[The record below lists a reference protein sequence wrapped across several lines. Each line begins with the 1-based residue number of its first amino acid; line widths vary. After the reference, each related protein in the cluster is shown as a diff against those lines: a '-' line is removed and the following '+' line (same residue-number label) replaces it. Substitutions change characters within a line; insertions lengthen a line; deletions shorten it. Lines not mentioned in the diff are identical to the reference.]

1 MTESRGLPARGWLP
15 EGLQRLAPGVAGGAR
30 YRLGLPGRGSP
41 SLVLL
46 PGIEGDARVFLR
58 LEPLARRW
66 PVQAHDLPPRA
77 ALDVAAISELLDADL
92 PPGPLVLVG
101 ASLGGLVARCVAA
114 RWPRRVRGLV
124 TIGSLPERL
133 LLPAGL
139 SRRAVLAGHLPEGAW
154 RRLYRRRLAR
164 LLAEEGVHVDL
175 AAELLEGLPP
185 AWLHGARMAA
195 IRAWGVPPGCPVPTL
210 SLRGQVDREAPWRG
224 ADVARALP
232 QSGFE
237 TVPGGHRP
245 HLTHPEALVVVL
257 SRFVESLG

>member
-1 MTESRGLPARGWLP
+1 MLPDRRWLP
-15 EGLQRLAPGVAGGAR
+15 EGLQRREPGVAGGAR
-30 YRLGLPGRGSP
+30 YRLGLPGRGGP
-41 SLVLL
+41 TLVLL

-58 LEPLARRW
+58 LVPLARRW
-66 PVQAHDLPPRA
+66 PVEAHDLPPRA
-77 ALDVAAISELLDADL
+77 AADVDGLSALLEADL

-101 ASLGGLVARCVAA
+101 ASLGGLLARCLAA

-124 TIGSLPERL
+124 TLGSLPERH

-139 SRRAVLAGHLPEGAW
+139 SRRAGLAGRLPEAAW
-154 RRLYRRRLAR
+154 RPLYRRRIAGLM
-164 LLAEEGVHVDL
+164 AEEGVDPAV

-185 AWLHGARMAA
+185 AWLHRARLAA

-210 SLRGQVDREAPWRG
+210 SLRGQVDREAPWSG
-224 ADVARALP
+224 AEVARALP
-232 QSGFE
+232 DSGFE

-245 HLTHPEALVVVL
+245 HLTHPEALCVVL